1 MLAVVPR
8 CEHSVGVHVHT
19 RDTDLVHVEGVENV
33 ATKTGSSSNRS
44 PGE

>member
-8 CEHSVGVHVHT
+8 CEHSVGVHR
-19 RDTDLVHVEGVENV
+19 RDTDLVHVEGVENM
-33 ATKTGSSSNRS
+33 ATKTGSSSNKS